1 MGLSLS
7 PSRHFYC
14 NRTPCLGTPTGFDIR
29 GDVKVFDFGLC
40 KSLSSK
46 LKARDGG
53 YGYRLTGRAG
63 SLPYMAP
70 EVVRMETYDTKVKK
84 QNRCCWQENRA

>member
-1 MGLSLS
+1 M
-7 PSRHFYC
+7 
-14 NRTPCLGTPTGFDIR
+14 R

-40 KSLSSK
+40 KSLSGK

-53 YGYRLTGRAG
+53 YGYRLTGKAG

-70 EVVRMETYDTKVKK
+70 EVCIFIRVGWLAVLSSSLPHRVLPALSSTLTGCGK
-84 QNRCCWQENRA
+84 WL